1 MANEARLLSPSFF
14 RRQGLTFNHIVLL
27 LLLLQGFSLQEAD
40 LNAVIAAARRLE
52 EGIVNVDPQLAQVPQ
67 VDMVLRTIRL
77 LQIALEF
84 QFKENADLTDDYNEL
99 QVSHS
104 SARPH
109 MHHAR
114 RACTPHAAA
123 GPHAALHLSW

>member
-1 MANEARLLSPSFF
+1 MVNGVETRSP
-14 RRQGLTFNHIVLL
+14 QGLTFNHAVLA
-27 LLLLQGFSLQEAD
+27 LQGFSLQEAD

-104 SARPH
+104 SAADLASSMPEHLIMRL
-109 MHHAR
+109 MHS
-114 RACTPHAAA
+114 RAACRDAHVA
-123 GPHAALHLSW
+123 